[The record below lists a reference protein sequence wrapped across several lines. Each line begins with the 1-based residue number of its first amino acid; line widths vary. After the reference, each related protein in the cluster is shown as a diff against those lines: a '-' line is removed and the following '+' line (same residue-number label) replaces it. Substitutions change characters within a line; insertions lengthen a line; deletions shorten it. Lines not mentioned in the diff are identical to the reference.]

1 MNALYEW
8 LLEESN
14 PAIKYRTQTELL
26 NQQADKTATV
36 NWILEKLP
44 TSWYE
49 TNGLWYRYYIV
60 ALAECGLS
68 KEDIET
74 QRFAKAFDELNNK
87 LEWSCADFML
97 LTSLLKLGFQEH
109 ETIKRV
115 IAEWN
120 NYSLPDGGFLC
131 SHRLKKVDYVPKS
144 CYKANLHALL
154 FVAECNKHGMEID
167 FAKSFIDYFVN
178 RNIFYR
184 TTDENK
190 LVLDERIGWR
200 TIDTFY
206 PFEVMRVGLQNVLEA
221 FCSLGYGKNEC
232 LSNAWEIIDN
242 NKDDMGRVLLQGTL
256 TKSYLPKEKVGK
268 ASKWA
273 TFYTLLAE
281 KQRM

>member
-1 MNALYEW
+1 MDELYEW
-8 LLEESN
+8 LLEDNN
-14 PAIKYRTQTELL
+14 PAVKYRTQKELL
-26 NQQADKTATV
+26 NQNADKNVVV

-68 KEDIET
+68 KEDIEP
-74 QRFAKAFDELNNK
+74 QNFAKAFDELNNK

-115 IAEWN
+115 IAEWSK
-120 NYSLPDGGFLC
+120 YSLPDGGFLC
-131 SHRLKKVDYVPKS
+131 AHRLKKFDYVPKS

-154 FVAECNKHGMEID
+154 FVAECNKHNMEIN
-167 FAKSFIDYFVN
+167 FAKSLIDYFVN

-184 TTDENK
+184 TTDENR

-200 TIDTFY
+200 TVDTFY

-221 FCSLGYGKNEC
+221 FSSLGYGMNAC

>member
-1 MNALYEW
+1 MDELYEW
-8 LLEESN
+8 LLEDSN
-14 PAIKYRTQTELL
+14 PAVKYRTQKELL
-26 NQQADKTATV
+26 SQNADKTAVV
-36 NWILEKLP
+36 NWILEKIP
-44 TSWYE
+44 TAWYE

-68 KEDIET
+68 KEDIELQYFT
-74 QRFAKAFDELNNK
+74 KAFDELNK
-87 LEWSCADFML
+87 KFEWSCADFML

-109 ETIKRV
+109 EIMKRV

-120 NYSLPDGGFLC
+120 QYSLPDGGFLC
-131 SHRLKKVDYVPKS
+131 SQRLKKFSYIPKS
-144 CYKANLHALL
+144 CYKVNLHALL

-167 FAKSFIDYFVN
+167 FAKSLINYFVN

-184 TTDENK
+184 TTDGNR
-190 LVLDERIGWR
+190 LVLDARAGWR

-221 FCSLGYGKNEC
+221 FCSLGYGNDKC
-232 LSNAWEIIDN
+232 LSSAWEIID
-242 NKDDMGRVLLQGTL
+242 KDKDNIGRVFLQGTL

-268 ASKWA
+268 PSKWA
-273 TFYTLLAE
+273 TFYTLLAD